1 MPAMSTP
8 LTPAPWRP
16 PPLTLRG
23 VTFDPPLFCAPMAEL
38 SHSAFRRLVADFGGY
53 GALFTEMLSAKML
66 LKEDLPRSP
75 WTKRRAQEGR
85 VIYQLLVADTEK
97 LPEILERLA
106 PLAPDGLDLNSACP
120 APSIRA
126 MGGGAD
132 LFEDADRL
140 REILRVL
147 RKYFAG
153 PLTVKIRLGRE
164 TEGWRARLGERLRL
178 LRDEGV
184 DGLTLHPR
192 FAGDKLKRA
201 PRHELYAELAAE
213 ARLPI
218 IANGDILDP
227 HYVRRR
233 AADFAP
239 AAGLMLGRIAA
250 ARPWVFAQWHNP
262 ELVVE
267 HAAVWQRLCDYVE
280 EDFAAERALGRVK
293 IFTAYFARN
302 FMFGHTLGTAV
313 QSAPTLAAARE
324 RAARFFAG
332 APALTAHISLGGI

>member
-1 MPAMSTP
+1 MHTKADPP
-8 LTPAPWRP
+8 EAPFLV
-16 PPLTLRG
+16 PPLSLHG
-23 VTFDPPLFCAPMAEL
+23 GTFDPPLFAAPMAEI

-66 LKEDLPRSP
+66 LKEDMAHSP
-75 WTKRRAQEGR
+75 WTKRRSQEGR
-85 VIYQLLVADTEK
+85 VIYQLLVVDTER
-97 LPEILERLA
+97 LPEILDRLA
-106 PLAPDGLDLNSACP
+106 ALAPDGLDLNGACP
-120 APSIRA
+120 APTIRS

-132 LFEDADRL
+132 LFEDAGRL
-140 REILRVL
+140 SEILRVL
-147 RKYFAG
+147 RRHFAG

-164 TEGWRARLGERLRL
+164 TEGWRERLGERLHL

-184 DGLTLHPR
+184 DGITLHPR

-227 HYVRRR
+227 HYVRSR

-239 AAGLMLGRIAA
+239 AAGLMLGRIVA

-262 ELVVE
+262 QLVVD
-267 HAAVWQRLCDYVE
+267 HAAVWHRFCDYVA
-280 EDFAAERALGRVK
+280 EDFAVERALGRVK

-302 FMFGHTLGTAV
+302 FLFGHTLFAAV

-324 RAARFFAG
+324 RAVKFFAG
-332 APALTAHISLGGI
+332 QPALTKHISLGGI

>member
-1 MPAMSTP
+1 MSNAPFLASP
-8 LTPAPWRP
+8 LI
-16 PPLTLRG
+16 LRG
-23 VTFDPPLFCAPMAEL
+23 VTFDPPLFCAPMAEI
-38 SHSAFRRLVADFGGY
+38 SHSAFRRLVADFGGA

-66 LKEDLPRSP
+66 LNENLHHSP
-75 WTKRRAQEGR
+75 WTKRRACEGR
-85 VIYQLLVADTEK
+85 VIYQLLVVDTGK
-97 LPEILERLA
+97 LPKILDHLSS
-106 PLAPDGLDLNSACP
+106 LAPDGLDLNSSCP
-120 APSIRA
+120 APTIRA

-132 LFEDADRL
+132 LFEDTARL
-140 REILRVL
+140 RAILRVL
-147 RKYFAG
+147 RQHFAG

-164 TEGWRARLGERLRL
+164 EEGWRTRLGERLRL

-227 HYVRRR
+227 HYVHTR

-250 ARPWVFAQWHNP
+250 ARPWVFAQWQNP
-262 ELVVE
+262 ALAVN
-267 HAAVWQRLCDYVE
+267 HASVWQRFCDYVE
-280 EDFAAERALGRVK
+280 EDFAPERVLGRVK
-293 IFTAYFARN
+293 IFTAYFSRN
-302 FMFGHTLGTAV
+302 FLFGHTLFRTA
-313 QSAPTLAAARE
+313 QAAPTLAAARE
-324 RAARFFAG
+324 RATKFFAG
-332 APALTAHISLGGI
+332 QPALTNYINLAGI

>member
-1 MPAMSTP
+1 MNDVP
-8 LTPAPWRP
+8 LLI

-23 VTFDPPLFCAPMAEL
+23 VTFDPPLFCAPMAEI

-66 LKEDLPRSP
+66 LKEDMVHSP

-85 VIYQLLVADTEK
+85 VIYQLLVADTGQ
-97 LPEILERLA
+97 LPQILERLA
-106 PLAPDGLDLNSACP
+106 LLAPDGIDLNGACP

-147 RKYFAG
+147 RNYFAG

-164 TEGWRARLGERLRL
+164 AEGWRARLGERLRV

-192 FAGDKLKRA
+192 FAGDKLTRT

-213 ARLPI
+213 AQLPI

-227 HYVRRR
+227 HYVRSH

-250 ARPWVFAQWHNP
+250 ARPWVFAQWRNP
-262 ELVVE
+262 DLVVD
-267 HAAVWQRLCDYVE
+267 HAAVWQRFCDYVA
-280 EDFAAERALGRVK
+280 EDFVPERALGRVK

-302 FMFGHTLGTAV
+302 FMFGHTFAMAV
-313 QSAPTLAAARE
+313 QSAPTIVAARE
-324 RAARFFAG
+324 RAEKFFANQ
-332 APALTAHISLGGI
+332 PALTRHINLGGI